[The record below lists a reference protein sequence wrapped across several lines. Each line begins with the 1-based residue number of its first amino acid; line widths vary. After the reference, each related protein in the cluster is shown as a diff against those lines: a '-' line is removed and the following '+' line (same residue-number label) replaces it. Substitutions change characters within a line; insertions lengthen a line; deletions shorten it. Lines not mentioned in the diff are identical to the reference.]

1 VPAEAFTLSS
11 LFLIAAAGCCA
22 TAACFSEDMDSLYAL
37 ELAGDRVTGSYTGT
51 LSEQDIGTSAS
62 GTSLLTFEIPA
73 EPAA

>member
-1 VPAEAFTLSS
+1 
-11 LFLIAAAGCCA
+11 
-22 TAACFSEDMDSLYAL
+22 MDSLYAL
-37 ELAGDRVTGSYTGT
+37 ERACDRVKGSYAGT